1 MSYKFNSYVDRDD
14 LSQSKKELEYLSN
27 GVILPY
33 VLKQICNEE
42 NTQNYDNI

>member
-1 MSYKFNSYVDRDD
+1 MLYKIIKLKLRID
-14 LSQSKKELEYLSN
+14 SKKELEYLSN
-27 GVILPY
+27 GGILPY